1 MRWCLRVR
9 LRVGLRGIRLR
20 ACLSRVCCSRLLRIG
35 AWWRSVPLGR
45 GLLRVSVRSG
55 LLRAV
60 CRCTR
65 RLLGTIGALRI
76 SWGRRYI
83 GSSRRRWRV
92 ALVPRR

>member
-1 MRWCLRVR
+1 MRRCLRVR
-9 LRVGLRGIRLR
+9 LGVGLRGIRLR
-20 ACLSRVCCSRLLRIG
+20 ASLSRVCCSRLLRIG

-65 RLLGTIGALRI
+65 RLLGAIGALRI